1 MSDTV
6 DVRPPPPPS
15 LEEFTERGNR
25 NPFAGQSANIQPIGA
40 LTSIEQQRGIAEVQA
55 RMLMARA
62 NPRDQMASMDAILRD
77 CTRPTL
83 AQGALYQYSR
93 GGSSVSGPSIKLA
106 EAVARRWGN
115 IASGIKEVSRANGY
129 SECISYAWDLETGY
143 YDERQ
148 FQVRHWRDTKSGG
161 YALTDE
167 RDIYELI
174 ANMGQRRKRAV
185 LLTVI
190 PDEVIDAAEQQ
201 CEETLRTNV
210 DSSPEALRRLV
221 EAFARYNVTK
231 QQIEARCQCRLE
243 AIRPAQI
250 VQLRKVFTSLKDDMS
265 EPGDWFGAATATAV
279 AWSEITRRHEASA
292 EAAVK
297 PTRKRNTPSAAA
309 ESTSSAAEAPPSP
322 AVDGEAGT
330 FSGEAETISAVS
342 SEDAAIDAIAAD
354 MQRDIDAASARIKEL
369 ALCTTLFDLE
379 RWNAGAVMKAFG
391 ERLAREGKVDL
402 LDKMRTAYRRRQAE
416 IGRPNGP
423 ATTTD
428 Q

>member
-25 NPFAGQSANIQPIGA
+25 NPFAGQSAQIVPIGA
-40 LTSIEQQRGIAEVQA
+40 LANVEQQRGIAEVQA

-83 AQGALYQYSR
+83 AQGALYSYAR

-115 IASGIKEVSRANGY
+115 IASGIKEVSRSNGY

-201 CEETLRTNV
+201 CEDTLRTNV
-210 DSSPEALRRLV
+210 DSSPAALLRLA
-221 EAFARYNVTK
+221 EAFMRFGVTK
-231 QQIEARCQCRLE
+231 AQLEARCQCRLE

-265 EPGDWFGAATATAV
+265 EPGDWFATPTAASGAWA
-279 AWSEITRRHEASA
+279 EISARHAASA
-292 EAAVK
+292 EATAK
-297 PTRKRNTPSAAA
+297 PPRKRNTPSAGAPT
-309 ESTSSAAEAPPSP
+309 EPAEAPPAAATEAAEPSTEGEEP
-322 AVDGEAGT
+322 TAVGPSVDDDT
-330 FSGEAETISAVS
+330 
-342 SEDAAIDAIAAD
+342 IDAITAD
-354 MQRDIDAASARIKEL
+354 MQRDIDATKARIKEL

-391 ERLAREGKVDL
+391 ERLQREGKVDL
-402 LDKMRTAYRRRQAE
+402 LDQMRTAYRQKQSE
-416 IGRPNGP
+416 IARPNNAG
-423 ATTTD
+423 AASTVN
-428 Q
+428 